1 MALLGVV
8 LDFLFGLLVR
18 LGAWAIRYIA
28 PEMITMFLY
37 RSSSSYVIMGLSVA
51 FYISTF
57 LAVMTFINDKAT
69 SLIAALALPNDY
81 WVTGLSMLPSNI
93 LSCLSAVFL
102 AYTVYLTFR
111 FKIFISRLITSQFT
125 QSQLPPSKGGGL
137 PPGSGGGGL
146 PGLPNKKP

>member
-1 MALLGVV
+1 MPLLAVA

-18 LGAWAIRYIA
+18 LGAWAIRYLA
-28 PEMITMFLY
+28 PDMISMLLY
-37 RSSSSYVIMGLSVA
+37 RSTSSYAIMGLSVV

-69 SLIAALALPNDY
+69 SLIAELALPNDY
-81 WVTGLSMLPSNI
+81 WITGLSMLPSNI

-125 QSQLPPSKGGGL
+125 HSQLPPGQGRL
-137 PPGSGGGGL
+137 P
-146 PGLPNKKP
+146 KP

>member
-1 MALLGVV
+1 MPLLAVALDV
-8 LDFLFGLLVR
+8 LFGLLVR
-18 LGAWAIRYIA
+18 LGAWAIRYLA
-28 PEMITMFLY
+28 PEAITMLLY
-37 RSSSSYVIMGLSVA
+37 RSTSSYVIMGLSVA

-69 SLIAALALPNDY
+69 TLIAALALPNDY
-81 WVTGLSMLPSNI
+81 WITGLSMLPSNI

-125 QSQLPPSKGGGL
+125 QAQLPPGQGRL
-137 PPGSGGGGL
+137 P
-146 PGLPNKKP
+146 KP

>member
-1 MALLGVV
+1 MPVIAVILEV
-8 LDFLFGLLVR
+8 LFGLVVR
-18 LGAWAIRYIA
+18 LGAWAIRYLA
-28 PEMITMFLY
+28 PEMISMLLY
-37 RSSSSYVIMGLSVA
+37 RSTSSYVIMGLSVA

-69 SLIAALALPNDY
+69 SLIASLALPNDY

-93 LSCLSAVFL
+93 LSCLSAVFM

-125 QSQLPPSKGGGL
+125 QVQLPPGQGRL
-137 PPGSGGGGL
+137 P
-146 PGLPNKKP
+146 KP

>member
-1 MALLGVV
+1 MPLLAVA
-8 LDFLFGLLVR
+8 LDFLFGILVR
-18 LGAWAIRYIA
+18 LGALAIRYLA
-28 PEMITMFLY
+28 PEMISMLLY
-37 RSSSSYVIMGLSVA
+37 RSTSSYLIMGLSVV

-69 SLIAALALPNDY
+69 SLIAELALPNDY
-81 WVTGLSMLPSNI
+81 WITGLSMLPSNI

-125 QSQLPPSKGGGL
+125 QSQLPPGQGRL
-137 PPGSGGGGL
+137 P
-146 PGLPNKKP
+146 KP

>member
-1 MALLGVV
+1 MPLLAVA

-18 LGAWAIRYIA
+18 VGAWAIRYLA
-28 PEMITMFLY
+28 PEVISMLIY
-37 RSSSSYVIMGLSVA
+37 RSTSSYVIMGLSVA

-69 SLIAALALPNDY
+69 SLIAELALPNDY
-81 WVTGLSMLPSNI
+81 WITGLSMLPSNI

-125 QSQLPPSKGGGL
+125 QSHLPPGSGGGGGL
-137 PPGSGGGGL
+137 PPGSGGGNGGL
-146 PGLPNKKP
+146 PKP